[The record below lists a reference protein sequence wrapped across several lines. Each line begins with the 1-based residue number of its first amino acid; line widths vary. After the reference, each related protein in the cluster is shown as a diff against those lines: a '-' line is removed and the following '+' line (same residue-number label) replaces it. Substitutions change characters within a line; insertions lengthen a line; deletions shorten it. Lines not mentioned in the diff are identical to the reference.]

1 MRYSKFATLS
11 NVSKWLVHTVWLCGN
26 SCNQAIQYSVNLM
39 FFNRKY
45 LVQHSLTSLQ
55 VRMNCVVLQNVHTPY
70 RRYYLVWIPS
80 PAPLAFKFWLL
91 RPSTLLKFP
100 MDSFWNCALFFL
112 CIMLM
117 KWSKKN
123 AAMWAFFACSTW
135 NTKSWLSYRWS
146 HWRKR
151 TWWCLRSQWCSDD
164 NLWVAM
170 LSHWQ
175 HSNKFSSQK
184 TIQLC
189 LCKRNH
195 LL

>member
-1 MRYSKFATLS
+1 
-11 NVSKWLVHTVWLCGN
+11 
-26 SCNQAIQYSVNLM
+26 M
-39 FFNRKY
+39 FFKRKY

-117 KWSKKN
+117 KWSKKMRLCGPFLLVLHEIQN
-123 AAMWAFFACSTW
+123 HDCPTDGATEERELDGVCVANGAVMITCEWRCCLIG
-135 NTKSWLSYRWS
+135 NTRTSSP
-146 HWRKR
+146 RKR
-151 TWWCLRSQWCSDD
+151 
-164 NLWVAM
+164 
-170 LSHWQ
+170 LS
-175 HSNKFSSQK
+175 SSASVREITCYK
-184 TIQLC
+184 LHINSLVVNIKLYRLLYWYKNSILLNSFLC
-189 LCKRNH
+189 TPP
-195 LL
+195 